1 MQSALYHGG
10 VRHRRFGPTENVF
23 QYSVFMTLIDLSEL
37 DEVFRGRWL
46 WSSRR
51 PALARF
57 RRSDHF
63 GDPATP
69 LDTTVRDLVEAESGR
84 RPSGPIRVLTNLRF
98 FGYVINP
105 ISVYYCFDEAEQ
117 QIDTVVLEVHNTPW
131 GEIHPYVLGV
141 PEPDARG
148 AALSYHFRKA
158 MHVSPFMDMDMEYR
172 CRITPPGK
180 RIVLHLENWQDGNC
194 LFDATMTLA
203 RREMDGNALAEALF
217 RHPFMTW
224 KVAAGIY
231 FQALRLWL
239 KGTPFFPHPGGKTG

>member
-1 MQSALYHGG
+1 
-10 VRHRRFGPTENVF
+10 VRHRRFGPTENTF
-23 QYSVFMTLIDLSEL
+23 RYSVFMTLLDLAEL
-37 DEVFRGRWL
+37 DEVFRGRWF
-46 WSSRR
+46 WSAHR
-51 PALARF
+51 PALAWF
-57 RRSDHF
+57 RREDHL
-63 GDPATP
+63 GDPAVP
-69 LDTTVRDLVEAESGR
+69 LDTTVRDLVEAETGR
-84 RPSGPIRVLTNLRF
+84 RPAGPIRLLTNLRF

-105 ISVYYCFDEAEQ
+105 ISVYYCFDEADQ
-117 QIDTVVLEVHNTPW
+117 QLDTVVLEVHNTPW
-131 GEIHPYVLGV
+131 GEIHPYVLGA

-148 AALSYHFRKA
+148 AALAYHFTKA

-180 RIVLHLENWQDGNC
+180 QIVLHLENWQDGNC

-203 RREMDGNALAEALF
+203 RREMDGNALAAALF